1 MKQHRIGKD
10 PVETLGRQIK
20 LQEVLLPHLATAV
33 LTGHLCEFFRTVE
46 ADRLVAHTGER
57 LQITT
62 RSAAKIENVERRL
75 ALNVPQQ
82 GIDVLADV
90 VIAGAFT
97 EVFGHCV
104 VMAQGGGGDLF
115 EVVGRLFHCRAA
127 RAIEIWPIYAI
138 RLGAASQP
146 FASKPAPTFNR
157 VEQMVCVRQRSDVG
171 AGLLAKAAS
180 LITDD

>member
-1 MKQHRIGKD
+1 MKQHRVGKN

-62 RSAAKIENVERRL
+62 RPAAKVENVERRL

-82 GIDVLADV
+82 GIDVLADI
-90 VIAGAFT
+90 VIARALAK
-97 EVFGHCV
+97 VFGDRI
-104 VMAQGGGGDLF
+104 VMAEGRGGDLF
-115 EVVGRLFHCRAA
+115 EVVGRLFHRRAA
-127 RAIEIWPIYAI
+127 QAIWIHRIYAM
-138 RLGAASQP
+138 RPGAAAQP
-146 FASKPAPTFNR
+146 IASR
-157 VEQMVCVRQRSDVG
+157 
-171 AGLLAKAAS
+171 LAH
-180 LITDD
+180 TDSRRA